1 MADVTCYSE
10 LGSEVRREA
19 GLVVWRMS
27 ADTARFVAAILANLP
42 EKRMRPWW
50 AGEADGLRMAAR
62 LVERDRPARTTAAPT
77 TKPEGR

>member
-27 ADTARFVAAILANLP
+27 ATIAGALSDILDDLGEP
-42 EKRMRPWW
+42 GMRPWW
-50 AGEADGLRMAAR
+50 VGEMDGLRMAAR
-62 LVERDRPARTTAAPT
+62 LIERDRPARTTAAPT